1 MSGPPVN
8 RQTDRHTRLKT
19 LPSPLRWLAVNKSSL
34 LHSDNWSVFS
44 EFIFADPEH
53 FDVQIVNITTHAVNV
68 AYVVL
73 EFCISGIP
81 VRILH
86 FYQIFIFGLVYCTF
100 TVIYW
105 MAGGTN
111 NHGKPYIYSVLNYGK
126 DPEKAALWVVFIHI
140 AVVLV
145 HCVWSALYQLKL
157 MVYKRFGWIDPEKQT
172 DKAVNFQEITMA

>member
-1 MSGPPVN
+1 M
-8 RQTDRHTRLKT
+8 TET
-19 LPSPLRWLAVNKSSL
+19 LPSPFQVYYIRTI
-34 LHSDNWSVFS
+34 WSVFS
-44 EFIFADPEH
+44 DFFSDPEH

-86 FYQIFIFGLVYCTF
+86 FYQIFIFGLVYCIF

-111 NHGKPYIYSVLNYGK
+111 NHGKPYIYSVLDYGE
-126 DPEKAALWVVFIHI
+126 DPGKAALWVVLIHI

-145 HCVWSALYQLKL
+145 HCVWSALYELKS
-157 MVYKRFGWIDPEKQT
+157 MVYKRFGWIEPEKQT
-172 DKAVNFQEITMA
+172 DKAVDFQEIPMA